1 MPKKNTDNGP
11 APAPLALH
19 AIDARLEALE
29 TELIEHGGVITE
41 EMEAD
46 YAELLEMR
54 ADKMAGYVAVIQRL
68 RASAE
73 GTKAIADRL
82 ADHAKRYT
90 RSADRMEERMLA
102 AMLARDEDKHDT
114 PLGIV
119 SVRRNSARPVVLDV
133 VEDALP
139 ERFLRRTTSVDKRE
153 LSDALKAE
161 DAEALAVAHFDEAG
175 YHLRIS

>member
-1 MPKKNTDNGP
+1 MPKKTDHGP

-29 TELIEHGGVITE
+29 TELIENGGEITP

-46 YAELLEMR
+46 FADLLEMR
-54 ADKMAGYVAVIQRL
+54 SDKMVGYVAVIQRL
-68 RASAE
+68 RASAD
-73 GTKAIADRL
+73 GTKAVADRL
-82 ADHAKRYT
+82 ADHAKRYAK
-90 RSADRMEERMLA
+90 SADRLAEKMLA
-102 AMLARDEDKHDT
+102 AMLARGEDKHDT

-119 SVRRNSARPVVLDV
+119 SVRRNGTRPVRLDV
-133 VEDALP
+133 DEDALP

-153 LSDALKAE
+153 LSDALKAD

-175 YHLRIS
+175 FHLRIS